1 MVLRHMQVFTQLLDH
16 HVTLE
21 HSLQLLFLLVGA
33 STHFAKAKRLVQVL
47 FHFRLVGGTAR

>member
-33 STHFAKAKRLVQVL
+33 STHLAKPKRLVQVL